1 MKILVV
7 TQYYWPENFRIND
20 LVDGLVNKGH
30 EVTVLTGKP
39 NYPAGKYFSG
49 YGFIKNNIEHRNGVK
64 IYRVPL
70 VPRGSDNKL
79 LLVINYL
86 SFVFFGL
93 LLGPLYCRS
102 KYDLIFSY
110 SVSPITLV
118 IPARFI
124 GWLRN
129 IPVIIWVQDLWP
141 ESLTATGAVSNKSI
155 INVVGKLVKWIYKG
169 CDLVLVQSRRFT
181 DAIAKFNVDTKK
193 IRYFPNTA
201 ESLYKPIPYDQGNNI
216 TSAIPNGFV
225 VMFAGNIGV
234 AQDFE
239 TILKAAVLTRKK
251 QNIHWVILGNGRQFN
266 WVKNEVDRLE
276 LNDTVHLLG
285 SYPMNDMPIF
295 FSKADVMLVTL
306 KKEPIFSLT
315 IPGKVQSY
323 MACAKPIISALDG
336 EGGQVI
342 KESGAGLS
350 VDAEDSAGLA
360 NAVLTMEKMDKA
372 TINKMGQKG
381 LDYYNTNFDRGMLL
395 DKLEIMMNDLVE
407 KGI

>member
-7 TQYYWPENFRIND
+7 TQYFWPENFRIND
-20 LVDGLVNKGH
+20 LVDGLVDKGH

-39 NYPAGKYFSG
+39 NYPEGRYFAG
-49 YGFIKNNIEHRNGVK
+49 YGFVKNNHECRNGVK

-70 VPRGSDNKL
+70 IPRGSDSKL
-79 LLVINYL
+79 LLAINYF

-93 LLGPLYCRS
+93 LLGPIYCRS
-102 KYDLIFSY
+102 KYDLIFAY

-118 IPARFI
+118 IPARFL
-124 GWLRN
+124 GWLKK

-141 ESLTATGAVSNKSI
+141 ESLTATGAVTNTTI
-155 INVVGKLVKWIYKG
+155 ISVVGKLVKWIYKG

-181 DAIAKFNVDTKK
+181 DAIAKFNVDSNK

-201 ESLYKPIPYDQGNNI
+201 ESLYKPILYDKDNSI
-216 TSAIPNGFV
+216 TSAIPNGFI

-239 TILKAAVLTRKK
+239 TILKAAVLTSQNK
-251 QNIHWVILGNGRQFN
+251 NIHWVVLGNGRQFD
-266 WVKNEVDRLE
+266 WVKNEVNRLE
-276 LNDTVHLLG
+276 LDTTVHLLG
-285 SYPMNDMPIF
+285 SYPMNDMPVF

-306 KKEPIFSLT
+306 KKQPIFALT

-323 MACAKPIISALDG
+323 MACAKPIIAALDG
-336 EGGQVI
+336 EGAQVI

-350 VDAEDSAGLA
+350 IDAEDSTGLA
-360 NAVLTMEKMDKA
+360 NAVLAMEQMDKA
-372 TINKMGQKG
+372 TIVMMGQKG
-381 LDYYNTNFDRGMLL
+381 LDYYNTNFDRDMLL
-395 DKLEIMMNDLVE
+395 DKFDKMMDELLE